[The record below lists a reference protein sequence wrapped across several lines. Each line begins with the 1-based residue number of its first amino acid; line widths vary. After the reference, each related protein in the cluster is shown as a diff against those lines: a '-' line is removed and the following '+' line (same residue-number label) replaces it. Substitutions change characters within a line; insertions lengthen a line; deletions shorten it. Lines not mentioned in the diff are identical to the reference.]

1 MRPGPQFL
9 RTVMVA
15 LVLWTGCLV
24 SPAVAPAA
32 TYYVATTGQDTYPG
46 TQAAPFRTLKK
57 GLSVLRSGDTLYLRQ
72 GTYRERI
79 TTYVKAIP
87 GGTSWANATR
97 IMSYPN
103 ELATLAP
110 DENNRPVLD
119 ISNAGDHYLIFD
131 RLVLDAS
138 RAQYAISMGAK
149 GAHHIRV
156 QNSDIKNARGVSLD
170 GITYRGGTN
179 IQLAGSF
186 NEVVNSKIHHSQHS
200 YGFYITGN
208 NHIVDGNEIYNNAG
222 YAIQIYEGHYP
233 TVTTDNHIIRNNR
246 MYNNGFARRTAALT
260 MWKGSNCLF
269 YNNLIYN
276 NFGGISVGDYSTNL
290 QIYNNSL
297 YKNGWGI
304 QIPIRSKGTIIQN
317 NILYQNGSTITDKG
331 VDTIQSNNLTTDPQF
346 VNASTNEFALQ
357 SMSPAIDA
365 GITLSAVPTDL
376 NGMSRP
382 QGTHH
387 DIGAYEYPQIPVPSH
402 FRIIS
407 VMP

>member
-1 MRPGPQFL
+1 
-9 RTVMVA
+9 
-15 LVLWTGCLV
+15 
-24 SPAVAPAA
+24 
-32 TYYVATTGQDTYPG
+32 VATTGQDTYPG

-170 GITYRGGTN
+170 GITYRGGSN
-179 IQLAGSF
+179 IQLLGAF
-186 NEVVNSKIHHSQHS
+186 NEVINSKIHGSQHG
-200 YGFYITGN
+200 YGLYIDRG
-208 NHIVDGNEIYNNAG
+208 HDHRVEGNEIYDNAG
-222 YAIQIYEGHYP
+222 YGVHIYSGYYP
-233 TVTTDNHIIRNNR
+233 AEPTDNHIVRNNKIYR
-246 MYNNGFARRTAALT
+246 NGFARRQGALT
-260 MWKGSNCLF
+260 VGKGSNCLIA
-269 YNNLIYN
+269 NNRIYSN
-276 NFGGISVGDYSTNL
+276 YGGISVGPESTHQQIINNILYS
-290 QIYNNSL
+290 
-297 YKNGWGI
+297 NGWGI
-304 QIPIRSKGTIIQN
+304 QISPSSIGTIVQGNIIQ
-317 NILYQNGSTITDKG
+317 
-331 VDTIQSNNLTTDPQF
+331 
-346 VNASTNEFALQ
+346 
-357 SMSPAIDA
+357 
-365 GITLSAVPTDL
+365 
-376 NGMSRP
+376 
-382 QGTHH
+382 
-387 DIGAYEYPQIPVPSH
+387 
-402 FRIIS
+402 
-407 VMP
+407 